1 MNGRDRSTDPYEYD
15 DEKLA
20 WFEQFDLRPAPP
32 ERIREHLADGRA
44 LDTVDLPTHLGKRL
58 IVDADT
64 GLVLYRLVQLFGTPN
79 VPGFE
84 AGANQHDREAT
95 TWRYLFE
102 LTYAPEDG
110 DVEEY
115 LLSIY
120 DRRTD
125 VSVGL
130 AGWREA
136 DGEESLPEPGEESDA
151 VEIPDDEELLVGI
164 VQLALNVVEEPV
176 PATYKDLWV

>member
-1 MNGRDRSTDPYEYD
+1 MNPRDETTDPYEYD
-15 DEKLA
+15 EEKLA
-20 WFEQFDLRPAPP
+20 WFEQFDLRPLPP
-32 ERIREHLADGRA
+32 ERIRERLESGQV
-44 LDTVDLPTHLGKRL
+44 LETVDLPTHLGKRL

-64 GLVLYRLVQLFGTPN
+64 SVVLYRLVQLFGTPN

-84 AGANQHDREAT
+84 AGADQPDREQT

-110 DVEEY
+110 DVETF
-115 LLSIY
+115 LLSLY

-125 VSVGL
+125 ASVGL
-130 AGWREA
+130 SAWRE
-136 DGEESLPEPGEESDA
+136 GENEEQLPEAGEESDA
-151 VEIPDDEELLVGI
+151 VAIPDDEELLVGM
-164 VQLALNVVEEPV
+164 VQLALNVIEEPV